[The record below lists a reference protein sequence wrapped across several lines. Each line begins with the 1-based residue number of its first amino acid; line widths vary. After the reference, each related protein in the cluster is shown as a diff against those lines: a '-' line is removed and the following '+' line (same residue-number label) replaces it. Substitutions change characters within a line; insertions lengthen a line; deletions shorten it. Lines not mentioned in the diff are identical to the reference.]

1 MIVMTQ
7 TSLEKAIQLTGG
19 VPAMARK
26 FGISTVAIHK
36 WRKTGKAPPERVLA
50 IEAATAGQVT
60 RYQLRP
66 DIYGEHPEER
76 AA

>member
-1 MIVMTQ
+1 MSK
-7 TSLEKAIQLTGG
+7 TSLEQAIQLTGG
-19 VPAMARK
+19 IPAMARK
-26 FGISTVAIHK
+26 FGISTVAVHK
-36 WRKTGKAPPERVLA
+36 WRKTGKVPPDRVLA

-66 DIYGEHPEER
+66 DIYGDRPEDR